1 VHPDLLGRDIRSRRF
16 EAIFL
21 ASHRRVLAYA
31 LRRAEGSAEAE
42 EAVSETF
49 LVAWRRLDEVPDAS
63 LPWLLATTRRVL
75 ANQRRSSRRRNPAG
89 PHVDLD
95 QIEVG
100 GLEAPLPERLGEQ
113 EAFVASFASLGER
126 DREVLALIAW
136 DGLEVREAAAAMGCS
151 APTFSLRLHRA
162 RRRLLKALSANG
174 HSLAQDRDPDPATGI
189 SAAKEEG

>member
-1 VHPDLLGRDIRSRRF
+1 MHPDLLGRDIRSRRF
-16 EAIFL
+16 EAIF
-21 ASHRRVLAYA
+21 AANHRRVLAYA
-31 LRRAEGSAEAE
+31 LRRAEGTAEAE

-63 LPWLLATTRRVL
+63 LPWLLGTTRRVL
-75 ANQRRSSRRRNPAG
+75 SNQRRSTRRRTPAG
-89 PHVDLD
+89 PHADID
-95 QIEVG
+95 QIEIG
-100 GLEAPLPERLGEQ
+100 GRESSLPERLGEH

-174 HSLAQDRDPDPATGI
+174 HSLAQDRVPETTKQI